1 MFKKS
6 KYLGSLMLSLLLI
19 AVLLL
24 AVGCPPPEEPAPTP
38 TPTPE
43 DNEVNDEEA
52 VDTDSVTIM
61 DFEFDP
67 QIIRVDTGTEVTWTN
82 EGDASHTVV
91 NQETEQYQ
99 EGDLFN
105 SGMIESGQDYSH
117 TFEEAGE
124 YPYYCDLHPQ
134 MRGRVIVED

>member
-1 MFKKS
+1 LFKKS
-6 KYLGSLMLSLLLI
+6 KYSGTLMLLLLSV

-24 AVGCPPPEEPAPTP
+24 SVGCPPAQPTPTP

-43 DNEVNDEEA
+43 ENNEVNNEA
-52 VDTDSVTIM
+52 VETSSVTM
-61 DFEFDP
+61 TEFAFEP
-67 QIIRVDTGTEVTWTN
+67 SVIRVQTGTEVTWTN
-82 EGDASHTVV
+82 EGDTAHTVV
-91 NQETEQYQ
+91 NTATEQYE
-99 EGDLFN
+99 EGELFN
-105 SGMIESGQDYSH
+105 SGMIQSNQTYSH